1 MAVLADPGTYS
12 DSMTLATVAA
22 FALVAAVAISIPGP
36 TVLLAL
42 SNGSR
47 FGLRR
52 ATFGMLGAVASDVV
66 LVTAVALGLGAL
78 LLASEVAFSVVKW
91 IGVAYLVYLG
101 IRLLLSRGRLAHVAE
116 DDPRGSRR
124 AVFMRAFLVAVT
136 NPKGYLFVGAL
147 LPQFITPGLP
157 QVPQYLIIGV
167 VFCAID
173 FSIMFG
179 YAALGSTAMRML
191 RARGAVWIDRVCGA
205 VLIGL
210 AGWLAFARRAS
221 A

>member
-1 MAVLADPGTYS
+1 MEF
-12 DSMTLATVAA
+12 ATIAA
-22 FALVAAVAISIPGP
+22 FALVATVAIAIPGP

-47 FGLRR
+47 FGTRR
-52 ATFGMLGAVASDVV
+52 AVFGMLGAVASDVV

-78 LLASEVAFSVVKW
+78 LLASEIAFSIVKW
-91 IGVAYLVYLG
+91 IGVAYLAYLG
-101 IRLLLSRGRLAHVAE
+101 IRLLLSKGKFAHVDAG
-116 DDPRGSRR
+116 DPRGSRR

-147 LPQFITPGLP
+147 LPQFIVPSQP
-157 QVPQYLIIGV
+157 QVLQYVVIGL

-173 FSIMFG
+173 FTIMFG
-179 YAALGSTAMRML
+179 YALLGSQAMRLL

-205 VLIGL
+205 VLLGL
-210 AGWLAFARRAS
+210 AGWLAFARRA
-221 A
+221 AA

>member
-1 MAVLADPGTYS
+1 ME
-12 DSMTLATVAA
+12 LATIAA
-22 FALVAAVAISIPGP
+22 FALVAAVAIAIPGP

-42 SNGSR
+42 ANGSR
-47 FGLRR
+47 FGIRR
-52 ATFGMLGAVASDVV
+52 SVYGMLGAVASDVV

-78 LLASEVAFSVVKW
+78 LVASEFWFSVVKW
-91 IGVAYLVYLG
+91 IGVAYLAYLG
-101 IRLLLSRGRLAHVAE
+101 VRLLLSKGRLAHIDA
-116 DDPRGSRR
+116 DSDPRGSRR
-124 AVFMRAFLVAVT
+124 AVFMKCFLVAVT

-147 LPQFITPGLP
+147 LPQFIAAGQP
-157 QVPQYLIIGV
+157 QVLQYFVIGV

-173 FSIMFG
+173 FTIMFA
-179 YAALGSTAMRML
+179 YAVLGSQAMRML

-205 VLIGL
+205 VLLGL

>member
-1 MAVLADPGTYS
+1 
-12 DSMTLATVAA
+12 MTISTIAA
-22 FALVAAVAISIPGP
+22 FAIVAAVAIAIPGP

-47 FGLRR
+47 FGTRR
-52 ATFGMLGAVASDVV
+52 AVFGMLGAVASDVV

-78 LLASEVAFSVVKW
+78 LLASELAFSIVKW

-101 IRLLLSRGRLAHVAE
+101 IRLLLSKGRLAHVDA

-147 LPQFITPGLP
+147 LPQFIVPSQP
-157 QVPQYLIIGV
+157 QVLQYVVIGL

-173 FSIMFG
+173 FTIMFA
-179 YAALGSTAMRML
+179 YALLGSSAMRLL

-210 AGWLAFARRAS
+210 AGWLAFARRA
-221 A
+221 AA